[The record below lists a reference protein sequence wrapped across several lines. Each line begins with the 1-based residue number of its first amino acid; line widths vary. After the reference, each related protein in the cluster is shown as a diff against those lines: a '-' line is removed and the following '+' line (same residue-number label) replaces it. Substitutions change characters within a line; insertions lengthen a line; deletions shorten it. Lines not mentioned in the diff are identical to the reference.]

1 MDYFAIVSFDVAD
14 SSDGRKKAVDEH
26 RARLEELDQ
35 AGRLR
40 PSSPPF
46 GPGLHL
52 NALAGDEPL
61 CDVALAGTPTASC

>member
-35 AGRLR
+35 AVFEVIVGRHDAQR
-40 PSSPPF
+40 TRFHSR
-46 GPGLHL
+46 
-52 NALAGDEPL
+52 
-61 CDVALAGTPTASC
+61 

>member
-35 AGRLR
+35 AGRHR
-40 PSSPPF
+40 RR
-46 GPGLHL
+46 
-52 NALAGDEPL
+52 
-61 CDVALAGTPTASC
+61 